1 MHFEIISYSTD
12 INEREENI
20 KKANLIVYVCGCE
33 EELNY
38 FSNEIIDFE
47 DIKNI
52 NLITIGQNIFHDEL
66 YRLQIQFGRKSC
78 YIMFDRNNRNSLVQK
93 SISQNNDF
101 GEEKSPLIS
110 TNKYRLFKQLEN
122 FLDRCLYEDD
132 KVKKPFSKRL
142 LLVYIRWRFRRLMK
156 LNEFELVDE
165 FNRQPVLENFL
176 NYKSSKFL

>member
-1 MHFEIISYSTD
+1 
-12 INEREENI
+12 
-20 KKANLIVYVCGCE
+20 
-33 EELNY
+33 
-38 FSNEIIDFE
+38 
-47 DIKNI
+47 
-52 NLITIGQNIFHDEL
+52 
-66 YRLQIQFGRKSC
+66 
-78 YIMFDRNNRNSLVQK
+78 MFDRNNRNSLVQK